1 MQDISHRL
9 RKLLGLL
16 NSSLPNFSE
25 DELAYKPAPGQWS
38 KKEIL
43 GHLIDSA
50 ANNHRRFVLSQLKP
64 EPLRIIPYDQD
75 QWVALFQYQYTPTTD
90 LLQFWTLYN
99 QQIARLLDQLPP
111 AAAAH
116 RCEFD
121 NGYSVTLRWLAED
134 YVMHLEHHVQQ
145 ILNLT
150 SA

>member
-16 NSSLPNFSE
+16 NSSLPSFSE
-25 DELAYKPAPGQWS
+25 AELAYTPGPGKWS

-50 ANNHRRFVLSQLKP
+50 ANNHRRFVLSQLEP
-64 EPLRIIPYDQD
+64 EPLLIVPYDQI
-75 QWVALFQYQYTPTTD
+75 QWVALARYQYTASTE
-90 LLQFWTLYN
+90 LLQLWTLYN
-99 QQIARLLDQLPP
+99 LQIARLLENLPLS
-111 AAAAH
+111 AATQ

-145 ILNLT
+145 ILNLA